1 MSADELLVVSPEKVA
16 VRAGLP
22 LPLTEAQREVVAEA
36 ISDAFGDVAAYLGKP
51 PLPVTLVQCGVRG
64 NGRGGWQL
72 AHDPVIEVLSAVA
85 ETGPGGELTGLYT
98 ITYRAGLNPAENP
111 VYGKALARYV
121 RAAAAASPEVRRVV
135 QTDAPGTRLIKQ
147 ANVEGQGITW
157 EDASG
162 GAAAGSGAAGAPP
175 ALDSLK
181 RWRRRGVNQ
190 QPGIA
195 PHPLEITWRWPWP

>member
-16 VRAGLP
+16 VRAGLK
-22 LPLTEAQREVVAEA
+22 LPLTEEQRETVAEA
-36 ISDAFGDVAAYLGKP
+36 IGDAFGDVAAYLGRP
-51 PLPVTLVQCGVRG
+51 PLPVTLVQRGAQG

-72 AHDPVIEVLSAVA
+72 AHDPVIEVLSTAA
-85 ETGPGGELTGLYT
+85 ETGVNGELTGLYT

-111 VYGKALARYV
+111 VYGKALGRYISAS
-121 RAAAAASPEVRRVV
+121 AAAHPMVRRVV
-135 QTDAPGTRLIKQ
+135 QSDAPDARLIKQ
-147 ANVEGQGITW
+147 ANVEGQGVTW
-157 EDASG
+157 EDVSG
-162 GAAAGSGAAGAPP
+162 GAAGSGAAGAPP
-175 ALDSLK
+175 SLDSLK